1 MPRHVTLRARHA
13 SVAHGVTT
21 RYRWA
26 TPRSRLDRVL
36 DTCIFGVLAP
46 PAALTRMS
54 LVSRATDPATRT
66 DCSDRAQA
74 ATKRHGADRQ
84 IWRVKG
90 VARHRVAQHGK
101 RPRPALWGRASAGR
115 KRALWDGVSFVSTR
129 LAPSDLVGHG
139 EGVDRPRCADLG
151 RLGVAVAR
159 ARCDGLGRRHPGVR
173 FRGSCGGC
181 LVFRQGPSTSR

>member
-1 MPRHVTLRARHA
+1 MWADSRICPVAASADRPLTATSSRWVVVRALATALAKRH
-13 SVAHGVTT
+13 
-21 RYRWA
+21 
-26 TPRSRLDRVL
+26 
-36 DTCIFGVLAP
+36 P
-46 PAALTRMS
+46 PA
-54 LVSRATDPATRT
+54 
-66 DCSDRAQA
+66 
-74 ATKRHGADRQ
+74 
-84 IWRVKG
+84 
-90 VARHRVAQHGK
+90 
-101 RPRPALWGRASAGR
+101 PRGRASAGG

-173 FRGSCGGC
+173 FRGACGGC